1 MKTIEKLNALSEEM
15 LQNIRGGVAG
25 SNDNIMLYSSD
36 NNNKKECTCNG
47 PGTNNNDAAKCQ
59 CSDASQCSA
68 DLVPRREI
76 FIP

>member
-36 NNNKKECTCNG
+36 NNKKECSCNG
-47 PGTNNNDAAKCQ
+47 PGPNNNDAAKCQ
-59 CSDASQCSA
+59 CSDISQCIA
-68 DLVPRREI
+68 DFVPRRDI
-76 FIP
+76 ILP